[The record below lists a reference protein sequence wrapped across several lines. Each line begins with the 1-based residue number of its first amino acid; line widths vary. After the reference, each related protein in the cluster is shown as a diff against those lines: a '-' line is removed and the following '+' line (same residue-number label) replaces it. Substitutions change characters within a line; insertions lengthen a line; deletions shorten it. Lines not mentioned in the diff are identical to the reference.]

1 MAIFI
6 GYCITKKSVDDV
18 KAEINNVSELKH
30 RRTASIQEE
39 KALNRL
45 YCEKTIRLLDDCF
58 EEMYGIEK
66 CKRTLK
72 TYKDSD
78 NIEMLRIGKLN
89 ADEILIELGVMLGN
103 LIPLKDLPSCKP
115 LLDCSKDLAMA
126 CAKDMANEKYVKI
139 GLGLVSLLS
148 KGNDKV
154 TIERVWHFY
163 NNIINELERE
173 VNMEGWELSQIEQA
187 LYAKAKAERAYCCK
201 AFLKTEFGIAK
212 EIKEV
217 VDLIDPDKDIQSYE
231 NMNSLIYNNNQMIAN
246 K

>member
-18 KAEINNVSELKH
+18 KAEINNVLELNH

-45 YCEKTIRLLDDCF
+45 YCEKTIRFLDVCF

-66 CKRTLK
+66 CKRMLK
-72 TYKDSD
+72 PCKDSD
-78 NIEMLRIGKLN
+78 NLEMLRKGKLN
-89 ADEILIELGVMLGN
+89 ADEILIELSIMLGN
-103 LIPLKDLPSCKP
+103 MIPLKDLPSCKP
-115 LLDCSKDLAMA
+115 LLDCSKDLAMV
-126 CAKDMANEKYVKI
+126 CAKDMANDKYVKI
-139 GLGLVSLLS
+139 GLGLVSLLA
-148 KGNDKV
+148 KGNDNV
-154 TIERVWHFY
+154 TIEHVWLFY

-173 VNMEGWELSQIEQA
+173 VKMEGWALNQVEQA

-231 NMNSLIYNNNQMIAN
+231 NMHSLIRNNNQMIAN
-246 K
+246 Q

>member
-1 MAIFI
+1 MAFFI
-6 GYCITKKSVDDV
+6 GYCITKKSVDEV
-18 KAEINNVSELKH
+18 KAEINNVLELNH
-30 RRTASIQEE
+30 RRAVGIQEE
-39 KALNRL
+39 KVLNRL
-45 YCEKTIRLLDDCF
+45 YCEKTIRLLDICF

-66 CKRTLK
+66 CKRILK
-72 TYKDSD
+72 PCKGSD
-78 NIEMLRIGKLN
+78 NIEMLRKGKLN
-89 ADEILIELGVMLGN
+89 ADEILIELSVMLGN
-103 LIPLKDLPSCKP
+103 MIPLKDLPSCKP
-115 LLDCSKDLAMA
+115 LLDCSKDLAVA
-126 CAKDMANEKYVKI
+126 CAKDMANDKFVKI

-148 KGNDKV
+148 KGNDNV
-154 TIERVWHFY
+154 TIEHVWHFY

-173 VNMEGWELSQIEQA
+173 VNMEGWALNQVEQA

-231 NMNSLIYNNNQMIAN
+231 NMNSLIRNNNQMIAN

>member
-18 KAEINNVSELKH
+18 KAEINNVLELNH
-30 RRTASIQEE
+30 RRAAGIQEE

-45 YCEKTIRLLDDCF
+45 YCEKTIRLLGACF

-66 CKRTLK
+66 CKRILK
-72 TYKDSD
+72 PCKDSD
-78 NIEMLRIGKLN
+78 NIEMLRKGKLN

-154 TIERVWHFY
+154 TIEHVWHFY

-201 AFLKTEFGIAK
+201 AMIKTDFGFVHELKG
-212 EIKEV
+212 V
-217 VDLIDPDKDIQSYE
+217 IDEAMADNDINRFEE
-231 NMNSLIYNNNQMIAN
+231 NNIFKSNSLLI